1 MTDKTVSAVLEI
13 KNKKGLHA
21 RAAAAFVKAI
31 EDLDAEVTVERIG
44 QKVNGCSIM
53 GLMML
58 AAAKGTTILV
68 TCAGNQAKE
77 ALDALTLLID
87 GDGRIVDNAYPRNNA
102 AGGIFDALNPRSLAA
117 NPRQIA
123 ADPAAEL

>member
-58 AAAKGTTILV
+58 AAAKGTTISV
-68 TCAGNQAKE
+68 TCSRQSGQGT
-77 ALDALTLLID
+77 LVRLPLLID
-87 GDGRIVDNAYPRNNA
+87 SKFG
-102 AGGIFDALNPRSLAA
+102 
-117 NPRQIA
+117 
-123 ADPAAEL
+123 EE

>member
-21 RAAAAFVKAI
+21 RA
-31 EDLDAEVTVERIG
+31 VERIG

-58 AAAKGTTILV
+58 AAAKGTTISV

-87 GDGRIVDNAYPRNNA
+87 SKFG
-102 AGGIFDALNPRSLAA
+102 
-117 NPRQIA
+117 
-123 ADPAAEL
+123 EE